1 MQTGLSHMVLAP
13 VVDLTPSVGHSGFG
27 SCGHVADEDGLRLAL
42 LAAAASFAAS
52 RDISPTGE
60 GA

>member
-1 MQTGLSHMVLAP
+1 MVLAP